1 MSYFTSDAVAN
12 AMKYTD
18 RRYRNGEYVAEVLLP
33 IRNLEIFLKQPAG
46 MSMERYL
53 SVEMIVMNGM
63 ITDEGYRLLLSLVG
77 GKLMENGVKT
87 LMMVRSDIDPE
98 DKVMIM
104 NKFSMFCCVY

>member
-46 MSMERYL
+46 MSIERYL

-63 ITDEGYRLLLSLVG
+63 ITDEGYRLLLSLVVCALNQYPSSVIT
-77 GKLMENGVKT
+77 KNG
-87 LMMVRSDIDPE
+87 
-98 DKVMIM
+98 
-104 NKFSMFCCVY
+104 MFFFG

>member
-18 RRYRNGEYVAEVLLP
+18 RRHRNGEYIAEVLLP

-46 MSMERYL
+46 RPRNL
-53 SVEMIVMNGM
+53 DNQLDMIVMNGM

-77 GKLMENGVKT
+77 GKLMENGVTT

-104 NKFSMFCCVY
+104 NKFSMF

>member
-18 RRYRNGEYVAEVLLP
+18 RRYRNGEYIAEVLLP

-46 MSMERYL
+46 RPRNL
-53 SVEMIVMNGM
+53 DNQLDMIVMNGM

-77 GKLMENGVKT
+77 CKLMENGVTT

-104 NKFSMFCCVY
+104 NKFSMF

>member
-46 MSMERYL
+46 MSIERYL
-53 SVEMIVMNGM
+53 SVEMIVMNG
-63 ITDEGYRLLLSLVG
+63 
-77 GKLMENGVKT
+77 
-87 LMMVRSDIDPE
+87 MMVRSDIDPE